1 LPDILAVYSLSEGL
15 TQAAFRAAVESALP
29 ALAEL
34 EDCLPGELAEA
45 YDLLPYRETILRLHC
60 PRSMEELA
68 KAKRS
73 AAFRELLVFR
83 LALRKMRH
91 AKEGAEAV
99 PMVPMASE
107 LLSRL
112 PFTPTGAQ
120 QKAIAHIV
128 SDMAKPTPMTR
139 LVQGD
144 VGSGKTVV
152 AAAALELCAKN
163 GMQAV
168 LLAPT
173 EILATQH
180 GEKIDQ

>member
-1 LPDILAVYSLSEGL
+1 
-15 TQAAFRAAVESALP
+15 
-29 ALAEL
+29 
-34 EDCLPGELAEA
+34 
-45 YDLLPYRETILRLHC
+45 
-60 PRSMEELA
+60 MEELA

-107 LLSRL
+107 LLSHL

-180 GEKIDQ
+180 GEKIASYLEPLGITTALLTFALPK